1 MMLAVYCLAH
11 AKKDKEFAAY
21 QRDLLELRRKLT
33 KEWSD
38 FISVGL
44 TPTLQNLARSKIM
57 HEPERTGQIYKV

>member
-44 TPTLQNLARSKIM
+44 TPTL
-57 HEPERTGQIYKV
+57 